1 MNSILKNHS
10 RNHSTSGIKES
21 IYKTL
26 YESYR
31 PYFSKV
37 VAVVALG
44 FVGRLVLMSNAQ
56 FLAWFLDTHTQA
68 SQTVDTLIPASV
80 LRELILNL
88 FFLLSIAFV
97 CTLLYRTFFSRYSS
111 LAVSRIYDQTTYC
124 VSRFPMSF
132 FDKTPV
138 GKITTRFSSDYG
150 NVFRLFGGP
159 LAEFLSILFDLVSI
173 IIIMVYINPLFILS
187 LSVAGVLFFFI
198 LKINQTN
205 LRILRRDLSILR
217 APSVAHFSET
227 VQGSVSIRQ
236 NHKMGIFQ
244 KRFFRLDN
252 LFIDC
257 KKSVIKNIVKF
268 STQLN
273 VLSSLLFFTHG
284 YICYLLLQK
293 GIIGTGQI
301 TVILGFTVLATNT
314 LQMFF
319 EWYSQFDEALI
330 GVERLDEYLHAPLE
344 EGARLP
350 VEADFSS
357 EHPKKT
363 LVEKMMSSERS
374 PQALAIQVQDLYF
387 RYETQ
392 TELSSKLSSEANSAR
407 NSDVKDEDILHD
419 ISFSLKPGQK
429 LGIIGRTG
437 AGKSSLISALLRLY
451 PIRSGAIWIHNQRI
465 DDVEEHRK
473 QFSVITQDQF
483 FIRGSLR
490 NNLDLFGLYPDEKL
504 KLLLEKVRLEIPL
517 TFQVEEKGLNLSQGE
532 KQLISLVRG
541 LLQDTDI
548 FIFDEA
554 TSNVDPQSEKLM
566 QAALQSVLKDKTQIR
581 IAHRLQTVQDC
592 DLVLWLDHGRVK
604 KLGPTKEVLEAFE
617 NSR

>member
-1 MNSILKNHS
+1 MSVRINS
-10 RNHSTSGIKES
+10 S
-21 IYKTL
+21 IYRTL

-31 PYFSKV
+31 PYLGRVIFV
-37 VAVVALG
+37 ILLG
-44 FVGRLVLMSNAQ
+44 FIGRVVLMSNAQ
-56 FLAWFLDTHTQA
+56 FLAWFLDTHTSINETQD
-68 SQTVDTLIPASV
+68 SPISGEV
-80 LRELILNL
+80 LQELILNL
-88 FFLLSIAFV
+88 FVLLSIAFT
-97 CTLLYRTFFSRYSS
+97 CTLFYRTLFSRYSS

-173 IIIMVYINPLFILS
+173 ILIMIYINPLFILS
-187 LSVAGVLFFFI
+187 MSIAGLCFFFI
-198 LKINQTN
+198 LKINQDN
-205 LRILRRDLSILR
+205 LRTLRRDLSILR

-236 NHKMGIFQ
+236 NHKMKLFQ
-244 KRFFRLDN
+244 QRFFKLDS
-252 LFIDC
+252 LFINC
-257 KKSVIKNIVKF
+257 KKMVTQNIVQF

-273 VLSSLLFFTHG
+273 ILSSILFFAHG

-293 GIIGTGQI
+293 GAIGSGQV

-330 GVERLDEYLHAPLE
+330 GVERLDEYMQAPLE
-344 EGARLP
+344 DGARLP
-350 VEADFSS
+350 ANSDFSS
-357 EHPKKT
+357 SHPKKT
-363 LVEKMMSSERS
+363 MNANLEHTPPKSNSETK
-374 PQALAIQVQDLYF
+374 AIQVNDLCF
-387 RYETQ
+387 RYDTQ
-392 TELSSKLSSEANSAR
+392 TENTLN
-407 NSDVKDEDILHD
+407 DIT
-419 ISFSLKPGQK
+419 FSLKRGQK
-429 LGIIGRTG
+429 MGIIGRTG

-451 PIRSGAIWIHNQRI
+451 PIQQGNILIHNEYI
-465 DDVEEHRK
+465 EDVEDYRK

-483 FIRGSLR
+483 FIQASLR
-490 NNLDLFGLYPDEKL
+490 DNLDLFGLYSDEKL
-504 KLLLEKVRLEIPL
+504 KSLLEKVSLDIPL
-517 TFQVEEKGLNLSQGE
+517 DYQIEEKGNNLSQGE

-541 LLQDTDI
+541 LLQNTEI

-554 TSNVDPQSEKLM
+554 TSNVDPLSEKLM
-566 QAALQSVLKDKTQIR
+566 QKALQNVLQDKTQIR
-581 IAHRLQTVQDC
+581 IAHRLQTVEDC
-592 DLVLWLDHGRVK
+592 DLVMWLDHGRVK
-604 KLGPTKEVLEAFE
+604 KIGPTKEVLVAFE

>member
-1 MNSILKNHS
+1 MSVRINS
-10 RNHSTSGIKES
+10 S

-31 PYFSKV
+31 PYLGRVSIV
-37 VAVVALG
+37 LLLG
-44 FVGRLVLMSNAQ
+44 FIGRIVLMSNAQ
-56 FLAWFLDTHTQA
+56 FLAWFLDTHLQ
-68 SQTVDTLIPASV
+68 SGPQTDVLITAPV

-88 FFLLSIAFV
+88 FVLLSIAFI
-97 CTLLYRTFFSRYSS
+97 CTLFYRTLFSRHSS

-124 VSRFPMSF
+124 VSRFPLSF
-132 FDKTPV
+132 FDQTPV
-138 GKITTRFSSDYG
+138 GKVTTRFSSDYG

-159 LAEFLSILFDLVSI
+159 LAEFLSILFDLISI
-173 IIIMVYINPLFILS
+173 VLIMIYINPLFILS
-187 LSVAGVLFFFI
+187 MSIAGVFFFFI
-198 LKINQTN
+198 LKINQDS
-205 LRILRRDLSILR
+205 LRTLRRDLSVLR

-236 NHKMGIFQ
+236 NHKVRLFQ
-244 KRFFRLDN
+244 QRFFQLDN
-252 LFIDC
+252 LFINC
-257 KKSVIKNIVKF
+257 KKKVTQNIVQF

-273 VLSSLLFFTHG
+273 ILSSILFFAHG

-293 GIIGTGQI
+293 GVIGSGQV

-330 GVERLDEYLHAPLE
+330 GVERLDEYMKNSLE

-350 VEADFSS
+350 ADTDFASP
-357 EHPKKT
+357 HPKKST
-363 LVEKMMSSERS
+363 VPHPNSAHHDSTIENLTS
-374 PQALAIQVQDLYF
+374 PPLAIAVKDLAF
-387 RYETQ
+387 RYDNQ
-392 TELSSKLSSEANSAR
+392 SENTLD
-407 NSDVKDEDILHD
+407 N
-419 ISFSLKPGQK
+419 ISFSLRSGQK
-429 LGIIGRTG
+429 MGIIGRTG

-451 PIRSGAIWIHNQRI
+451 PIQNGTILIHNERI
-465 DDVEEHRK
+465 EDVEDYRK

-483 FIRGSLR
+483 FIKGSLR
-490 NNLDLFGLYPDEKL
+490 DNLDLFGLYSDEKL
-504 KLLLEKVRLEIPL
+504 KSLLEKVSLDIPL
-517 TFQVEEKGLNLSQGE
+517 EYQIEEKGHNLSQGE

-554 TSNVDPQSEKLM
+554 TSNVDPLSEKLM
-566 QAALQSVLKDKTQIR
+566 QKALQNVLKGKTQIR
-581 IAHRLQTVQDC
+581 IAHRLQTVEDC
-592 DLVLWLDHGRVK
+592 DLVMWLDHGRVK
-604 KLGPTKEVLEAFE
+604 RIGPTKEVLVAFE